1 MNVFLKSLS
10 LTNGTL
16 SPAFNPNVYEYY
28 FYLNG
33 SNDTTVIS
41 ASTEQGIEVIQI
53 EYFETREV
61 LVNGLSP
68 VSTPEIV
75 IQGLQNFRVIV
86 GIGGSQT
93 VYRVKVSLSKGK
105 WPIHSDTLD
114 PGMYGGSYVPN
125 YRMLKEIY
133 TIGSGDKDYEGNYK
147 LKEPLNEQ
155 SLDWLNSIIN
165 QYTSVGKLDAI
176 VESFIHYSGFI
187 NTNWPD
193 DGDYRYYLPLI
204 EVGINRELKMD
215 GGFIPKNNKLFA
227 FPFSSLKIIG
237 YGGESELKYEL
248 FPKNIRFGIVSKFF
262 AGSSIELY
270 PTNYSGI
277 LDDFED
283 GVVGQPLPIFP
294 YTKDAY
300 LNEYNASLNTRSQA
314 VLAMEQNKNLAFI
327 TNGVNTIS
335 NSTQLAGSG
344 LTKVIGGSDTGKL
357 AGNLINNIGG
367 QIGAIGTGIVQN
379 KAAELQYNQGLDKMF
394 ATLQDV
400 ENRPSSIANQNASPS
415 IPAVM
420 KDAVVPF
427 VQRCSIREVFARRI
441 DEFFTRYGYK
451 VNKFKEVNIH
461 TRPVFNFLKCS
472 QARVEGSIPQEDLI
486 AIKNILEKGITFWH
500 DPSKIYDYTVDNPAP
515 IKNRPVYNKSV

>member
-1 MNVFLKSLS
+1 
-10 LTNGTL
+10 
-16 SPAFNPNVYEYY
+16 
-28 FYLNG
+28 
-33 SNDTTVIS
+33 
-41 ASTEQGIEVIQI
+41 
-53 EYFETREV
+53 
-61 LVNGLSP
+61 
-68 VSTPEIV
+68 
-75 IQGLQNFRVIV
+75 
-86 GIGGSQT
+86 
-93 VYRVKVSLSKGK
+93 
-105 WPIHSDTLD
+105 
-114 PGMYGGSYVPN
+114 
-125 YRMLKEIY
+125 
-133 TIGSGDKDYEGNYK
+133 
-147 LKEPLNEQ
+147 
-155 SLDWLNSIIN
+155 
-165 QYTSVGKLDAI
+165 
-176 VESFIHYSGFI
+176 
-187 NTNWPD
+187 
-193 DGDYRYYLPLI
+193 
-204 EVGINRELKMD
+204 
-215 GGFIPKNNKLFA
+215 
-227 FPFSSLKIIG
+227 
-237 YGGESELKYEL
+237 
-248 FPKNIRFGIVSKFF
+248 
-262 AGSSIELY
+262 
-270 PTNYSGI
+270 
-277 LDDFED
+277 
-283 GVVGQPLPIFP
+283 
-294 YTKDAY
+294 
-300 LNEYNASLNTRSQA
+300 
-314 VLAMEQNKNLAFI
+314 MEQNKNLAFI